1 MNKIGMA
8 LVIIDFM
15 IKKGRQTEAMEQINK
30 VVIIVTRAKG
40 EISENANNWMLKD
53 TSLDSIIKKASLG

>member
-1 MNKIGMA
+1 MA
-8 LVIIDFM
+8 LVITDFM
-15 IKKGRQTEAMEQINK
+15 TKKGRQTEAMKQINK

-53 TSLDSIIKKASLG
+53 ASLDSIIKEASLG

>member
-1 MNKIGMA
+1 MA

-30 VVIIVTRAKG
+30 VFIIVTRAKG

>member
-30 VVIIVTRAKG
+30 VFIIVTRAKG

>member
-1 MNKIGMA
+1 
-8 LVIIDFM
+8 
-15 IKKGRQTEAMEQINK
+15 MEQINK
-30 VVIIVTRAKG
+30 VVIIATRAKG

>member
-1 MNKIGMA
+1 MA

-30 VVIIVTRAKG
+30 VVIIATRAKG